1 MFIHRLIEFSRK
13 GICYFTKIILQVRIQ
28 PFWDQIFLA
37 LFFISEVEVAFHLRD
52 GDRFFVFLFFMH
64 YFYTRFEFMYFINFY
79 KINQILQVQSI
90 VGTIYQNSYIKFESM
105 HWHSKSLVS
114 S

>member
-1 MFIHRLIEFSRK
+1 
-13 GICYFTKIILQVRIQ
+13 
-28 PFWDQIFLA
+28 
-37 LFFISEVEVAFHLRD
+37 
-52 GDRFFVFLFFMH
+52 
-64 YFYTRFEFMYFINFY
+64 MYFINFY

-114 S
+114 SLEPIHSAFSFEVQCHRHKFKLKQVWESLEKRNNAYQQAITNKDHFA